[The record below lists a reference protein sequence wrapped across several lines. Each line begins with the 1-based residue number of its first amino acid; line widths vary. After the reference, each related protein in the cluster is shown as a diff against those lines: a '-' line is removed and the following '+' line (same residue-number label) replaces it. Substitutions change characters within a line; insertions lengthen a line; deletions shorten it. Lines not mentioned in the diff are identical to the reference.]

1 MENYYRILELDQ
13 YASQETIEKV
23 YKLLVKK
30 YHPDLQSE
38 DAKHIYE
45 EKIKKIN
52 EAYDVLSNPEKRK
65 QYDNSLSNDT
75 VSIKEYNKIANEN
88 VILKRELNNIKEKLD
103 IISQY
108 YNSYSGNNKYSPPK
122 NNYYSTNNT
131 VNNYTYNHKP
141 NRFFNKLFKVIGCT
155 LIIVTALFIV
165 LQISPDPT
173 LFIIILLIVIIYY
186 SSKR

>member
-75 VSIKEYNKIANEN
+75 VSIK
-88 VILKRELNNIKEKLD
+88 
-103 IISQY
+103 
-108 YNSYSGNNKYSPPK
+108 
-122 NNYYSTNNT
+122 
-131 VNNYTYNHKP
+131 
-141 NRFFNKLFKVIGCT
+141 
-155 LIIVTALFIV
+155 
-165 LQISPDPT
+165 
-173 LFIIILLIVIIYY
+173 
-186 SSKR
+186 